1 MQIEDLIGKYQI
13 IGTNQD
19 DTGNTYK
26 GILYLSLRDDN
37 SINAKWIINNT
48 QEQFGTGFFKDN
60 LLTIHFYYEG
70 ENDIIYKGKVNYKCL
85 TKNILE
91 GTWTEE
97 LGASEFIG
105 TENCFR
111 VLTTNEI
118 VN

>member
-1 MQIEDLIGKYQI
+1 MQNGLLPEEYSRTIITGVWDNTEILPPIE
-13 IGTNQD
+13 
-19 DTGNTYK
+19 TGLQGF
-26 GILYLSLRDDN
+26 GI
-37 SINAKWIINNT
+37 
-48 QEQFGTGFFKDN
+48 
-60 LLTIHFYYEG
+60 H
-70 ENDIIYKGKVNYKCL
+70 KCL